1 MGDDVADMVDFAS
14 EVGRATGNGRL
25 LARALDT
32 IQVNIGLR
40 CNLECAHCHVASS
53 PKRREMMTWE
63 TMEAVVRAAE
73 RVDCGLVDVT
83 GGAPELNPH
92 FRRFVSALRA
102 RGRRVQV
109 RTNLTVLLEPPMDGT
124 MEFLRHFGVELVA
137 SLPCYRRE
145 NVDAQRGEA
154 VYERSIEAL
163 RRLNRLGYGMGPGL
177 PLSLV
182 YNPSGPFLPPDEAA
196 LEADYRR
203 ELEAAWGV
211 SFTRLVTLA
220 NMPIGR
226 FRSQL
231 RREGGEAA
239 YLRVLRR
246 AFNPSTVAHLM
257 CRHQVSVGWDG
268 TLYDCD
274 FNLALGRPVAGD
286 VPRHVARFDPSLLV
300 GREIVT
306 GDHCFGCT
314 AGAGSSCAGAL
325 VKEIA
330 E

>member
-1 MGDDVADMVDFAS
+1 VGEEVTGMVDFAR

-25 LARALDT
+25 LARTLDT
-32 IQVNIGLR
+32 IQANIGLG
-40 CNLECAHCHVASS
+40 CNLECSHCHVASS
-53 PKRREMMTWE
+53 PKRREAMSWE
-63 TMEAVVRAAE
+63 TMEAVIRATE
-73 RVDCGLVDVT
+73 RAGCGLVDIT
-83 GGAPELNPH
+83 GGAPELHPQ

-109 RTNLTVLLEPPMDGT
+109 RTNLTVLLEPATDGT
-124 MEFLRHFGVELVA
+124 MEFLRHLGVELVA

-163 RRLNRLGYGMGPGL
+163 KRLNRLGYGTDPGL

-182 YNPSGPFLPPDEAA
+182 YNPSGPFLPPDQAA

-203 ELEAAWGV
+203 ELEAAWGI
-211 SFTRLVTLA
+211 SFTRLVTLT

-231 RREGGEAA
+231 RKEGGEAA
-239 YLRVLRR
+239 YLKMLRD
-246 AFNPSTVAHLM
+246 AFNPSTVDHLM
-257 CRHQVSVGWDG
+257 CRRQVSVGWDG

-274 FNLALGRPVAGD
+274 FNLALGTPVTRD
-286 VPRHVARFDPSLLV
+286 VPQHVSGFDPSLFI
-300 GREIVT
+300 GRGIVT

-325 VKEIA
+325 VKGVSE
-330 E
+330 

>member
-1 MGDDVADMVDFAS
+1 MVDFTR
-14 EVGRATGNGRL
+14 EMGKRTGKGRL
-25 LARALDT
+25 LACAIDT

-40 CNLECAHCHVASS
+40 CNLECAHCHLASS

-63 TMEAVVRAAE
+63 TMEMVVWAAE
-73 RVDCGLVDVT
+73 RACCGLVDVT
-83 GGAPELNPH
+83 GGAPELHPY
-92 FRRFVSALRA
+92 FRGFVSALRG

-109 RTNLTVLLEPPMDGT
+109 RTNLTVLLEPATEGT
-124 MEFLRHFGVELVA
+124 MEFLRHWGVELVA

-145 NVDAQRGEA
+145 NVDVQRGEA

-163 RRLNRLGYGMGPGL
+163 RRLNRLGYGMDPEL
-177 PLSLV
+177 PLTLV
-182 YNPSGPFLPPDEAA
+182 YNPNGFFLPPDQAG

-203 ELEAAWGV
+203 ELEAAWGI

-226 FRSQL
+226 LKSQL
-231 RREGGEAA
+231 RAEGREAA
-239 YLRVLRR
+239 YLRMLRD

-274 FNLALGRPVAGD
+274 FNLALGRPVTGY
-286 VPRHVARFDPSLLV
+286 VPQHVAGFDPSLLV

-325 VKEIA
+325 VKEMA